1 MVFIVLTLK
10 DGCTLVDSVY
20 RTLAEAQACVN
31 SKTDTVWIV
40 RKLIK

>member
-10 DGCTLVDSVY
+10 DGSVLVDSVY
-20 RTLAEAQACVN
+20 RTLAEAQACVAR
-31 SKTDTVWIV
+31 KTETVWIV